1 MEDWYKMRGK
11 QKQNGNLISLS
22 SVTNSGGYANFQIIY
37 KQRRV
42 LIMKQLSM
50 EIFFPPQ
57 VPCWQH
63 IPQLP

>member
-1 MEDWYKMRGK
+1 MQGK
-11 QKQNGNLISLS
+11 QKQDGSLISLS

-57 VPCWQH
+57 VPC
-63 IPQLP
+63 